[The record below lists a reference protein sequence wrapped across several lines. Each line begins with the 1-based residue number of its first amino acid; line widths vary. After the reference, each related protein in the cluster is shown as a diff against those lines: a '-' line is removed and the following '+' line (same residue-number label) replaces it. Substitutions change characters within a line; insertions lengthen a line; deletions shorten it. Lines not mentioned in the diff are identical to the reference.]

1 MIVSSAPGKIILFGE
16 HAVVYGEP
24 CVSMAVNLRT
34 TVTVENAKGAEST
47 VDGYSAQR
55 QPHIRTALEI
65 LWEGAPIIPVEIRIK
80 SEIPS
85 AAGMG
90 SSAALSVAAA
100 AALTKFGGSDV
111 VEEKIARA
119 GFEVE
124 YAVQGSASP
133 NDTSVSAHGSA
144 IMLCKERRSDLRF
157 LWEIEKDGRRW
168 YVHHCE
174 FSEFNIV
181 AGFTGARGRTS
192 EQVAKVGNLVRY
204 PFVHGVIKEIGQIAE
219 EGAKALSAGDFKKAG
234 ALMTKNH
241 NLLAVLGVN
250 TPELQRLVSA
260 ALPTSHGAKITGA
273 GGGGCMIAL
282 TDNPDETAKAI
293 ESAGGKAY
301 RVKLER
307 RGVVIE

>member
-1 MIVSSAPGKIILFGE
+1 MISASAPGKIILFGE

-34 TVTVENAKGAEST
+34 AVTVENAKGAEST

-55 QPHIRTALEI
+55 QPHVRTALGM
-65 LWEGAPIIPVEIRIK
+65 LWKGGPLDITTK

-90 SSAALSVAAA
+90 SSAALSVAVA
-100 AALTKFGGSDV
+100 AALSKLGGSDV
-111 VEEKIARA
+111 VEEKMARA
-119 GFEVE
+119 SFEVE

-144 IMLCKERRSDLRF
+144 IMLCRQKREDLRF
-157 LWEIEKDGRRW
+157 LWEIEKKDKRW
-168 YVHHCE
+168 FVHHCE
-174 FSEFNIV
+174 FPEFSVV

-192 EQVAKVGNLVRY
+192 EQVAKVRNLVQRY
-204 PFVHGVIKEIGQIAE
+204 SFTRDVVREIGQISE

-234 ALMTKNH
+234 SLMTRNH

-250 TPELQRLVSA
+250 TPGLQKLVSA
-260 ALPTSHGAKITGA
+260 ALPTSYGAKLTGA

-282 TDNPDETAKAI
+282 TDDTNETAKAI
-293 ESAGGKAY
+293 ESAGGRAY

-307 RGVVIE
+307 RGVVVEV

>member
-1 MIVSSAPGKIILFGE
+1 MISASAPGKIILFGE

-34 TVTVENAKGAEST
+34 AVTVENAKGAEST

-55 QPHIRTALEI
+55 QPHVRTALGM
-65 LWEGAPIIPVEIRIK
+65 LWEGGPLDITTK

-90 SSAALSVAAA
+90 SSAALSVAVA
-100 AALTKFGGSDV
+100 AALSKLGGSDV
-111 VEEKIARA
+111 VEEKMARA
-119 GFEVE
+119 SFEVE

-144 IMLCKERRSDLRF
+144 IMLCRQKREDLRF
-157 LWEIEKDGRRW
+157 LWEIEKKDKRW
-168 YVHHCE
+168 FVHHCE
-174 FSEFNIV
+174 FPEFSVV

-192 EQVAKVGNLVRY
+192 EQVAKVRNLVQRY
-204 PFVHGVIKEIGQIAE
+204 SFTRDVVREIGQISE

-234 ALMTKNH
+234 SLMTRNH

-250 TPELQRLVSA
+250 TPGLQKLVSA
-260 ALPTSHGAKITGA
+260 ALPTSYGAKITGA

-282 TDNPDETAKAI
+282 TDDTNETAKAI

-307 RGVVIE
+307 RGVVVEV